1 MIGKLYWRWISWRFS
16 AERLMEKC
24 TRGMIS
30 ATVLQIGSNDGLSGD
45 PLHKL
50 VSQNPHWRAVFVE
63 PIAGIFSR
71 LRKNYGENP
80 RFTFINAAVS
90 ETCGM
95 LTLYFIDIPELNRRK
110 IMHPDWID
118 QLATTDRSSLER
130 CDAGRYKECIQS
142 IDVDCIDGPEL
153 LRRAGSRNID
163 ILHIDA
169 EGHDWV
175 ILQTVLG
182 AGVTPSII
190 LVEHAC
196 LDVEIKSRMEQ
207 LLRAHYRVR
216 NLGRDFLCV
225 AKSKAHF

>member
-1 MIGKLYWRWISWRFS
+1 
-16 AERLMEKC
+16 MEKC

-50 VSQNPHWRAVFVE
+50 VGQNPRWRAVFVE
-63 PIAGIFSR
+63 PIAYIFNR
-71 LRKNYGENP
+71 LKNNYGENP

-90 ETCGM
+90 DTCGI
-95 LTLYFIDIPELNRRK
+95 LTLYFIDITELNRRK
-110 IMHPDWID
+110 IVHPDWMD
-118 QLATTDRSSLER
+118 QLATTDRSSLEC
-130 CDAGRYKECIQS
+130 CDAGRYKDCIRS
-142 IDVDCIDGPEL
+142 VDVDCIDGSEL
-153 LRRAGSRNID
+153 LRRAGSKNID

-182 AGVTPSII
+182 AGATPFII

-196 LDVEIKSRMEQ
+196 LDDQVKHSMEEFLKQ
-207 LLRAHYRVR
+207 RYKVR

-225 AKSKAHF
+225 RKS